1 MRSDVGGGVR
11 DRGISRAARREQV
24 VRGVLGVGVV
34 RGVHHL
40 PHLLLLLLIHV
51 VRQLRL
57 LVARGGHPLV
67 HVGARHGRRIRGV
80 QTRLKLEQFLEL

>member
-1 MRSDVGGGVR
+1 MRSDVGRGVR
-11 DRGISRAARREQV
+11 DRGISRTARREQV
-24 VRGVLGVGVV
+24 VCGVLGVGVV

-40 PHLLLLLLIHV
+40 PHLLLLLLVHV

-67 HVGARHGRRIRGV
+67 HVGAGHGRWVWRV
-80 QTRLKLEQFLEL
+80 QTRLKMENVN